1 MALFSRRPKKPVES
15 RSSEDAAA
23 PVTPSSEQDPAL
35 AGEAAASGVQES
47 RDASD
52 LTDTEAQ
59 TAATS
64 GTEATDAAGRT
75 TADAE
80 ATDVAARTTSGD
92 EATDAA
98 ASVSISLSAFG
109 GLGAATPTTPVTPK
123 EAPRARGNA
132 RAETRVAPPSSQTI
146 PGLRDNVLLRDA
158 LARVPDGAPAQTVL
172 DVARQLLQGHVF
184 LRVKGDARALL
195 AEGKNLPLAVVNAG
209 ERTFALGYS
218 SGTALQASL
227 RADGDA
233 DTSAMGQPV
242 LSVLRHVLNGSY
254 DGLILDHASAP
265 ARAVLP
271 RELLQKIV
279 EQADPQLTV
288 KTLLAGD
295 RTPATSAEIA
305 QALTRV
311 PLWVAVGTAAG
322 GKPGLAEGRQN
333 DGSRYLELYSH
344 PLEVAVVGRGDN
356 AAPIT
361 AAQLAKA
368 LAADTGLTG
377 VVVDPAGPWIRLT
390 RDELAPVLALA
401 D

>member
-1 MALFSRRPKKPVES
+1 MALFSRRPKKPAERRPGEEAAVPAAPSGEPGVTSADES
-15 RSSEDAAA
+15 AAGASGEPRSGDVSDLAAA
-23 PVTPSSEQDPAL
+23 
-35 AGEAAASGVQES
+35 
-47 RDASD
+47 
-52 LTDTEAQ
+52 EAQ

-64 GTEATDAAGRT
+64 GTEATDAAAGPTRPEAP
-75 TADAE
+75 ADAP
-80 ATDVAARTTSGD
+80 AAD
-92 EATDAA
+92 EGGVGT
-98 ASVSISLSAFG
+98 VSISVSAFG
-109 GLGAATPTTPVTPK
+109 GLGAATPAAPGAPK
-123 EAPRARGNA
+123 EAPRPRGNA
-132 RAETRVAPPSSQTI
+132 RAETRVAPPSSETI

-158 LARVPDGAPAQTVL
+158 LARVPDGAPAQMVL

-288 KTLLAGD
+288 KTLLAGE
-295 RTPATSAEIA
+295 RTPQTSAEIA

-322 GKPGLAEGRQN
+322 GKPGLAEGRQA

-368 LAADTGLTG
+368 LAADSGLTG
-377 VVVDPAGPWIRLT
+377 VVVDPAGPWVRLT

-401 D
+401 S